1 VTAVIP
7 AGQGRTLDLPGR
19 SAVELISGAEGGYG
33 VTVRRVTIPPEDG
46 SAPARGPHR
55 HDGCPEVILVVSGAG
70 EFTTPSRTW
79 PVGPGDLIVVSPG
92 EPHQTRNPGPG
103 DLVSL
108 CFFPV
113 PDLAAVTSEP
123 ARTPAGGPAS
133 EPAGEPD
140 SEPASETASETDS
153 EPAGE
158 TGGVAR

>member
-79 PVGPGDLIVVSPG
+79 PVGPGDVIVVSPG
-92 EPHQTRNPGPG
+92 EPHQTRNTGPG

-113 PDLAAVTSEP
+113 PDLAAVTSEQAGWPVAEPP
-123 ARTPAGGPAS
+123 AKPG
-133 EPAGEPD
+133 GEPVA
-140 SEPASETASETDS
+140 EPPGKPGG
-153 EPAGE
+153 EPVAE
-158 TGGVAR
+158 RPATQGGAAR